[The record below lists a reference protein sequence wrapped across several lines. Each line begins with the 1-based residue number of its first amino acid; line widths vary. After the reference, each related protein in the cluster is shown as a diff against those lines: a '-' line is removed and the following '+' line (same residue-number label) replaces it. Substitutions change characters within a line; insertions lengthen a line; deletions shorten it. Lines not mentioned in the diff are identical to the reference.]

1 MSARHALVLMAI
13 LSVPTATVAQ
23 LSNPGAGAER
33 KPCSLVFTGVKVG
46 DVPTTHSESFRLPS
60 GQYNSFIGG
69 GVDATCENSDQRI
82 LADSAEHFGDEKRL
96 LLIGRVHYTERRV
109 RINADRMTYFTGE
122 ERILAEGSVVGTTS
136 TGTRFAGP
144 RATYFRV
151 APGIRLASRLEAD
164 SRPTIWVSPGD
175 AGATSASDTA
185 TVQADLVIS
194 VGDSLIYAKGRVL
207 IERPDLIA
215 TGDSAALDS
224 GSEVARL
231 FYSPKVVGRGKQ
243 AFTLE
248 GAVIDAY
255 SKQRRLQR
263 AKSSGSAKATSDDV
277 TLTADTIDLRLRD
290 QKLDRAYAWG
300 SRHAVAHSQD
310 RDITADSIDIVMPN
324 QVVREMRAV
333 RNAIVESYPDSTKIV
348 SKEKDWLRGDTI
360 VAQFDSAASGD
371 SAAGPA
377 VRRITATGTAKSFF
391 QVAPGG
397 ARKSGEPNVNYVT
410 GRQITVDFHERQVR
424 TVFVR
429 EKASGFYLE
438 ALPDTGA
445 KRPPRDSTARAPA
458 PTPSARGTKP

>member
-1 MSARHALVLMAI
+1 MSARPALALLAMLSLPMA
-13 LSVPTATVAQ
+13 TDAQ
-23 LSNPGAGAER
+23 PSAAAGGAAR
-33 KPCSLVFTGVKVG
+33 RPCSLVFTGVKVDG
-46 DVPTTHSESFRLPS
+46 VPTTHSESYRLSS

-69 GVDATCENSDQRI
+69 GVDATCENSDLRI

-96 LLIGRVHYTERRV
+96 LLIGRVHYSESRV
-109 RINADRMTYFTGE
+109 RINSDRMIYFTGE
-122 ERILAEGSVVGTTS
+122 ERILAEGNVVGTTN
-136 TGTRFAGP
+136 TGTRFRGP
-144 RATYFRV
+144 RANYFRV
-151 APGIRLASRLEAD
+151 APGIRLTSRLEAE

-175 AGATSASDTA
+175 AGATDSGDTV
-185 TVQADLVIS
+185 TVEADLVVS

-207 IERPDLIA
+207 IERPDLVA

-243 AFTLE
+243 TFTLE
-248 GAVIDAY
+248 GSVIDAY
-255 SKQRRLQR
+255 SRQRRLQR
-263 AKSSGSAKATSDDV
+263 AKSSGSARATSDAV

-300 SRHAVAHSQD
+300 SRRAVAHSQE
-310 RDITADSIDIVMPN
+310 RDITADSLDIVMPE

-333 RNAIVESYPDSTKIV
+333 RNALVESFPDSTKIV

-360 VAQFDSAASGD
+360 VAQFDSLSAGD
-371 SAAGPA
+371 SANRPA
-377 VRRITATGTAKSFF
+377 VRRITATGAARSFF
-391 QVAPGG
+391 QVSPGG
-397 ARKSGEPNVNYVT
+397 APRSSAPNVNYVT
-410 GRQITVDFHERQVR
+410 GRQITVDFHERQVG

-445 KRPPRDSTARAPA
+445 ARARLDSAGRPA
-458 PTPSARGTKP
+458 VSTSPERGPRP